1 MATLG
6 KILLDGTDIITRK
19 TFDYPDRPTGERK
32 AWDLSKFAEDESKPA
47 RSTKYLTKFYEMYD
61 EIGKAQAT
69 FNNYRKTGQGEKAK
83 DWWEDHKQVMAMAG
97 TGNHIKKALSAISSE
112 KKRIQRSTKY
122 DAAEK
127 RTRIDDLTRKR
138 NALVKNGFKAI
149 RKAKN
154 NGRDK

>member
-32 AWDLSKFAEDESKPA
+32 AWDLSKFAEDQSKPA
-47 RSTKYLTKFYEMYD
+47 RSTKYLTKFYE
-61 EIGKAQAT
+61 
-69 FNNYRKTGQGEKAK
+69 
-83 DWWEDHKQVMAMAG
+83 
-97 TGNHIKKALSAISSE
+97 
-112 KKRIQRSTKY
+112 
-122 DAAEK
+122 
-127 RTRIDDLTRKR
+127 IDDLTRKR